1 MHDVNPNTTS
11 ALFFTVDGQQ
21 YALDIAAVQA
31 VVPVLEIRALPGA
44 PSYIPGVISYRGCIV
59 PIIDISKMLSG
70 TPASLFYC
78 TRIAIVDYP
87 ASTGSRLLGLL
98 IEQATKSIQEVAG
111 AWEPT
116 GVATTA
122 APCLAGIAEKDG
134 NSVQLVT
141 LDQLLP
147 ESVQQIL
154 FPT

>member
-44 PSYIPGVISYRGCIV
+44 PAYIPGVISYRGCIV
-59 PIIDISKMLSG
+59 PVIDIAKMLCDK
-70 TPASLFYC
+70 PANLFYS

-87 ASTGSRLLGLL
+87 SRSGPRLLGLL

-111 AWEPT
+111 SWEPT
-116 GVATTA
+116 GIATTA

-134 NSVQLVT
+134 RTVQLVT

-147 ESVQQIL
+147 ESVQQML